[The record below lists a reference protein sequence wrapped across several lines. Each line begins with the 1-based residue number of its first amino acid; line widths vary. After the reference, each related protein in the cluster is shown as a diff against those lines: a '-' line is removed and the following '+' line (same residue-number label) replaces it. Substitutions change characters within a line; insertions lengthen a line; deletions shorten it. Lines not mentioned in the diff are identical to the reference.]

1 MKDEYKKLIRLAK
14 LQHSNLALVACLRAL
29 AEEVR
34 KLSVKIER
42 EPVLPLN
49 KKQRLALV
57 ACLRQLDLTRD
68 SLEDCLFKETKEV

>member
-14 LQHSNLALVACLRAL
+14 HSKAL

-68 SLEDCLFKETKEV
+68 SLEDCLFKRQRKCELIEKLQTK